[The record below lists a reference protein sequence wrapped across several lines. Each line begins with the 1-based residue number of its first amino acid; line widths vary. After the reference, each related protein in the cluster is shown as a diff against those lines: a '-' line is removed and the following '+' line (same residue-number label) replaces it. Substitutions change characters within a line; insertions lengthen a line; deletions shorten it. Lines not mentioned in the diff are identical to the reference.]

1 MEEESLVSVVY
12 ASYTKTLGKPYSLS
26 VNPLSSY
33 NHAVGTDGVQTCA
46 YACGQNKALL
56 LHVES
61 LRIE

>member
-12 ASYTKTLGKPYSLS
+12 ASYTKTLGKRYSLS

-46 YACGQNKALL
+46 YCGQNKALL